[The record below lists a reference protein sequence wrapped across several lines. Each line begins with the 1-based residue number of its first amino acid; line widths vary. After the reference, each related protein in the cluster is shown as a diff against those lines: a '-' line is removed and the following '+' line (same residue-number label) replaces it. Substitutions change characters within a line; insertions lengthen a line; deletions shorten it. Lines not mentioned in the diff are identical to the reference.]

1 MNLTE
6 ARAIV
11 SKLYSFQG
19 KVMKPYRAPVDNFII
34 VPAAQQQFDEMFQNM
49 QNSKLPLDEA
59 VQPYKDN
66 VAILVCFDT
75 KDTAGSPQ
83 YCHHDYFLFDN
94 NISI

>member
-19 KVMKPYRAPVDNFII
+19 KVMKPYRAPVENFII
-34 VPAAQQQFDEMFQNM
+34 VPAAQQQFDEMFHNIQEM
-49 QNSKLPLDEA
+49 QVPLDEA
-59 VQPYKDN
+59 VQPYRDN

-75 KDTAGSPQ
+75 TSTAGGPQ